1 MSKSRGVDDSNMGE
15 ISLEE
20 MESDLQDTQASGR
33 EGVPEGRPERTAS
46 TGRQQLEKR
55 QSRALALKAPRV
67 GRKNTGLKS

>member
-20 MESDLQDTQASGR
+20 MESDLQDTQASDR
-33 EGVPEGRPERTAS
+33 EGVSEGRPEQTVR

-55 QSRALALKAPRV
+55 QSRALAPKAPRV
-67 GRKNTGLKS
+67 GRKITGLKS